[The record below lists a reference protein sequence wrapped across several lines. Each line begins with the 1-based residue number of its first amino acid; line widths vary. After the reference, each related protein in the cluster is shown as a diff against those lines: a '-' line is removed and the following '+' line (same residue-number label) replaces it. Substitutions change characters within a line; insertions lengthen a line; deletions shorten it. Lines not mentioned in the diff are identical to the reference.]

1 MRPNPFQ
8 QILTSFLVAPAF
20 RFSNTGKRL
29 VFDSMVHALLS
40 LMAALFNRRP
50 SLNQYLKGIDGWM
63 NFTIGFQT
71 ETGSVCQTA
80 VFKNG
85 KMSVKSGIPENADAI
100 LGFQDESALLEML
113 RTTPN
118 EVLNLI
124 LKNRMILDGNLSCLQ
139 LFNYLVSLLMGK
151 THQKMLEKAH
161 RKDLAARLRSFPVS
175 QPQLPAELQNR
186 RKYRMTPGAIDP
198 GVRFLTDPYLSAYGI
213 DDFSRLKHFHD
224 LFFNT
229 KPEICP
235 ERADILTKWFRENGF
250 EIDKQGNPHD
260 PERRQSEAFYHLM
273 KHKKPIIR
281 ENDLVAGATTTN
293 DVIGVVVYPD
303 AQGTMAWGELGS
315 ISQRM
320 LNPYAISKETVRKL
334 HHDIFPFWLRRNFRE
349 WVRTTYNHPLCQ
361 KIEERWV
368 AYFVWKSVGISH
380 TIPDFRKI
388 LEKGTIGI
396 REDIDRRMT
405 APGLEPSGKNS
416 LTAMRVA
423 LSGLDAQADNLS
435 ATARR
440 QARLASDPKRQAE
453 LLRLADI
460 CTKVPREP
468 SETLDEAVNCVNM
481 VWIALNMENANTGLS
496 FGRLDQ
502 LLQPYFVADMEKL
515 KTESERSDYIRHA
528 IELIGCLFLRLSDHL
543 PLSPD
548 IGNYLFGGASST
560 QALTLGGVTPDGKDG
575 VNDMTYIMLKTA
587 EMLGLR
593 DVNVNARFHPGI
605 NSDIYLK
612 RLCEVNIITAG
623 TPSLHNDKAVFDALS
638 KHGYPICDIRDW
650 SATGCVEPTI
660 SGKHMGHTG
669 SILFNLVA
677 PLEMALHNGYHPLM
691 RWRPGMETGKV
702 ESGDFPEFEDFYTAY
717 AVQLEFLISQAIT
730 FNNLLADIHAR
741 YRPTPLLSVFMQGPV
756 ESAKD
761 VTRGGAVYNSSGT
774 SNIGLAD
781 VTDSLMTIKRLVY
794 DQKTVSFARLK
805 EAIDDD
811 FMHDAA
817 LSAMIAKQV
826 PKFGSGDPEALAMA
840 KRVARK
846 VHEIHGKHKNFRGG
860 PYTTGFW
867 SMSQHVAYGSL
878 SGALPSGRRKGKA
891 FTPGLTP
898 HPSASANFL
907 DNIRDVARLDPE
919 SMDNNIAFNVKI
931 NLSNEDSREKNVNV
945 MASYVKTYFELNG
958 MQLQFNVV
966 TSEMLK
972 DAMAHPELYRHL
984 MVRISGYNAYFVML
998 NRDIQMELIERA
1010 EYGL

>member
-1 MRPNPFQ
+1 MNPTPFQ
-8 QILTSFLVAPAF
+8 QLLTSLLVVPALK
-20 RFSNTGKRL
+20 FSGKGKRFM
-29 VFDSMVHALLS
+29 FDSMAHALLS
-40 LMAALFNRRP
+40 LMAVLFNQRP
-50 SLNQYLKGIDGWM
+50 SLNLYLKGTDGWI

-71 ETGSVCQTA
+71 ETGSVCQAA

-85 KMSVKSGIPENADAI
+85 KMSVKRGIPENADAI
-100 LGFQDESALLEML
+100 LSFQDESALLEMF

-151 THQKMLEKAH
+151 THQKMLEKIQRRDVAE
-161 RKDLAARLRSFPVS
+161 RLRSFPEN
-175 QPQLPAELQNR
+175 QPRLSAELANR
-186 RKYRMTPGAIDP
+186 RKYRMAAETIDP
-198 GVRFLTDPYLSAYGI
+198 GVRFLPDPYLSGYGI
-213 DDFSRLKHFHD
+213 EDFPRLKKFHD
-224 LFFNT
+224 QFFSA

-235 ERADILTKWFRENGF
+235 ERAELLTAWFRENGF
-250 EIDKQGNPHD
+250 ETDRQGNPHD
-260 PERRQSEAFYHLM
+260 PESRHAEAFYHLM
-273 KHKKPIIR
+273 NHKKPVIR
-281 ENDLVAGATTTN
+281 EDDLVAGTTTTH
-293 DVIGVVVYPD
+293 DVIGVVIYPD

-315 ISQRM
+315 IDKRM
-320 LNPYAISKETVRKL
+320 LTPYAISTETARKL

-349 WVRTTYNHPLCQ
+349 WVRTSHNHPLCQ

-388 LEKGTIGI
+388 LEKGTNGI
-396 REDIDRRMT
+396 REDIDRRMSN
-405 APGLEPSGKNS
+405 PGLEPSGKNS
-416 LTAMRVA
+416 LTAMRIV
-423 LSGLDAQADNLS
+423 LSGLDAQAANLS
-435 ATARR
+435 ETARK
-440 QARLASDPKRQAE
+440 QAETATDPKRRAE
-453 LLRLADI
+453 LLRLVDI
-460 CTKVPREP
+460 CAKIPRLP
-468 SETLDEAVNCVNM
+468 ALTLDEAVNCVNM
-481 VWIALNMENANTGLS
+481 VWIAINMENANTGLS

-502 LLQPYFVADMEKL
+502 WLQPYFLSDMEKL
-515 KTESERSDYIRHA
+515 KTDSERSDYIRYA

-575 VNDMTYIMLKTA
+575 VNDMTYIMLKAA

-605 NSDIYLK
+605 NTDTYLR

-623 TPSLHNDKAVFDALS
+623 TPSLHNDKAVFSALAR
-638 KHGYPICDIRDW
+638 HGYPIEDIRDW

-669 SILFNLVA
+669 AILFNLVA
-677 PLEMALHNGYHPLM
+677 PLEMALHNGHHPLM
-691 RWRPGMETGKV
+691 RWRPGTETGRV
-702 ESGDFPEFEDFYTAY
+702 EAGDFPEFEDFYTAY
-717 AVQLEFLISQAIT
+717 ATQLEFLIEQAIT
-730 FNNLLADIHAR
+730 FNNLLAEIHAR
-741 YRPTPLLSVFMQGPV
+741 YRPTPLLSALMQGPV
-756 ESAKD
+756 ESATD
-761 VTRGGAVYNSSGT
+761 VTRGGATYNSSGT

-781 VTDSLMTIKRLVY
+781 VADSLMAIKRLVY
-794 DQKTVSFARLK
+794 DQKAVSFARLK
-805 EAIDDD
+805 HAIDDD
-811 FMHDAA
+811 FNHDAT
-817 LSAMIAKQV
+817 LSAMIDKQV

-840 KRVARK
+840 DRVART

-907 DNIRDVARLDPE
+907 DNIRDVAKLPPE

-931 NLSNEDSREKNVNV
+931 NLSEEDSREKNVGI

-966 TSEMLK
+966 TSEMLR